1 MVYAIG
7 GKINAKERH
16 WSTWFEAPRRKHSQK
31 PDMVRDIIDKCFV
44 GEKIELFA
52 REKTL
57 GWDVWGN
64 EV

>member
-44 GEKIELFA
+44 GEK
-52 REKTL
+52 
-57 GWDVWGN
+57 
-64 EV
+64 